1 MRFHNY
7 AYYNVYIVHCVPSC
21 SLGPLV
27 KKIKDSQIEVIIN
40 ALCSNMF
47 SDSERLR
54 DISSVGLKTVIA
66 ELPRTTPAVATN
78 ASRNITSRMVEAIA
92 KPVSLCVCV
101 CVCCCVLL
109 WGRGEDP
116 ILIIELGFAGL
127 ESVRTLG
134 DTGHFGRSD
143 PSLWR

>member
-1 MRFHNY
+1 
-7 AYYNVYIVHCVPSC
+7 
-21 SLGPLV
+21 V

-92 KPVSLCVCV
+92 KPVSTCSMHAVFDLENVIMMV
-101 CVCCCVLL
+101 WNLQDLNQYVLL
-109 WGRGEDP
+109 ETLD
-116 ILIIELGFAGL
+116 I
-127 ESVRTLG
+127 LG
-134 DTGHFGRSD
+134 DLIRRYGGTSK
-143 PSLWR
+143 

>member
-1 MRFHNY
+1 MP
-7 AYYNVYIVHCVPSC
+7 AC

-47 SDSERLR
+47 SESERLR

-66 ELPRTTPAVATN
+66 ELPRTTPTVATN

-92 KPVSLCVCV
+92 KPVSTCSMHVVFDWEC
-101 CVCCCVLL
+101 
-109 WGRGEDP
+109 DY
-116 ILIIELGFAGL
+116 
-127 ESVRTLG
+127 
-134 DTGHFGRSD
+134 
-143 PSLWR
+143 

>member
-1 MRFHNY
+1 M
-7 AYYNVYIVHCVPSC
+7 
-21 SLGPLV
+21 

-92 KPVSLCVCV
+92 KPVSTCSSYMYFMHLCGGKYYYMHDVV
-101 CVCCCVLL
+101 FDL
-109 WGRGEDP
+109 WGECDY
-116 ILIIELGFAGL
+116 EC
-127 ESVRTLG
+127 
-134 DTGHFGRSD
+134 
-143 PSLWR
+143 

>member
-1 MRFHNY
+1 MHF
-7 AYYNVYIVHCVPSC
+7 PSGAF

-66 ELPRTTPAVATN
+66 ELPRTTPTVATN
-78 ASRNITSRMVEAIA
+78 ASRNITNRMVEAIA
-92 KPVSLCVCV
+92 KPVSG
-101 CVCCCVLL
+101 VLY
-109 WGRGEDP
+109 
-116 ILIIELGFAGL
+116 A
-127 ESVRTLG
+127 
-134 DTGHFGRSD
+134 
-143 PSLWR
+143 